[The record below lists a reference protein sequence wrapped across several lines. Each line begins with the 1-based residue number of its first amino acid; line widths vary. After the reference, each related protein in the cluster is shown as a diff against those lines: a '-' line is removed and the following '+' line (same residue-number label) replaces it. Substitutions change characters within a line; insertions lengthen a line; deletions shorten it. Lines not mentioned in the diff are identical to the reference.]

1 MKILITGANGLL
13 GQKITE
19 LLLKEGINFVAT
31 GRSSSGGLLKMDIT
45 SPAETR
51 EVIEKE
57 RPDIIINT
65 AAMTQVD
72 ECETR
77 REPCFASNV
86 RGVENVV
93 SAARSVNAHLIHLS
107 TDFIFDGKHGPL
119 DENAIPHPVNYYGEC
134 KLEGEK
140 IVRNSNFSWSIL
152 RTVLVYGIA
161 PNMSRSN
168 IVLWVKRSL
177 EDKKPIQVVNDQ
189 WRTPTLAEDL
199 AMSCWLAAKKQAKGI
214 YHISG
219 NEMLTPFQIA
229 MHTADFFKLD
239 RGLITEVD
247 SSQFTQAAK
256 RPMKTGFIIA
266 KAERELGFKP
276 HSLEEGLEIISKQ
289 I

>member
-19 LLLKEGINFVAT
+19 LLLNEGVNFVAT
-31 GRSSSGGLLKMDIT
+31 GRSSSGGMLKMDIT
-45 SPAETR
+45 SPAETQ

-72 ECETR
+72 ECETQ
-77 REPCFASNV
+77 REACFAGNV

-93 SAARSVNAHLIHLS
+93 SAAKSVNAHLIHLS
-107 TDFIFDGKHGPL
+107 TDFVFDGKHGPL
-119 DENAIPHPVNYYGEC
+119 DESAIPHPVNYYGEC

-140 IVRNSNFSWSIL
+140 IIQNSHFSWSIL
-152 RTVLVYGIA
+152 RTVLVYGVA

-177 EDKKPIQVVNDQ
+177 EDKKPIKVVNDQ

-199 AMSCWLAAKKQAKGI
+199 ATGCWLAAKKQAKGI

-229 MHTADFFKLD
+229 MRTADFFKLD

-247 SSQFTQAAK
+247 SSQFTQTAK
-256 RPMKTGFIIA
+256 RPVKTGFIISR
-266 KAERELGFKP
+266 AERELGFKP
-276 HSLEEGLEIISKQ
+276 HSLEEGLKIISRQ
-289 I
+289 T